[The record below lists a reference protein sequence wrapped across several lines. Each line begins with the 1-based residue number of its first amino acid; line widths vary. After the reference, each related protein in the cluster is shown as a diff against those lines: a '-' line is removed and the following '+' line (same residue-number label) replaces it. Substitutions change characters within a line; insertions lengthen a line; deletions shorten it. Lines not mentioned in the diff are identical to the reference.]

1 MQCGCISSDCVKAQE
16 KLSGSDENQDL
27 QRGEEKRE
35 IRHAYTWE
43 TGKEAAFFPGIY
55 RLAVQRGN
63 EAGLDALCLTEHFNT
78 LGFAEVYQYI
88 SENYEEER
96 DTFLTREGLRIFPG
110 MEVDIAE
117 GGHTLVIGNMH
128 VILEMNRRLSPYKE
142 KGKFL
147 PFAKWAEIVK
157 EYPVLFGAAHPY
169 REGGHIPEL
178 TESELKQFDFLDL
191 NGKDL
196 GGGL

>member
-1 MQCGCISSDCVKAQE
+1 M
-16 KLSGSDENQDL
+16 
-27 QRGEEKRE
+27 
-35 IRHAYTWE
+35 
-43 TGKEAAFFPGIY
+43 
-55 RLAVQRGN
+55 
-63 EAGLDALCLTEHFNT
+63 
-78 LGFAEVYQYI
+78 
-88 SENYEEER
+88 
-96 DTFLTREGLRIFPG
+96 
-110 MEVDIAE
+110 
-117 GGHTLVIGNMH
+117 IGNMH

-178 TESELKQFDFLDL
+178 TESDLKQFDFLDL

-196 GGGL
+196 AADYEGMSLRMKELSKVLQKPLTAGSDTHQAFQYGCVYNVFDQTVRTVEGLSSQIQAGHYRIETSDTLEFQVETAGTLKRSLKAIHALGGDYLEVLLKGA